1 MNVLIIEDEPFAQK
15 ELIRILNQCDP
26 SVRVLK
32 CIDSIEESI
41 KWLKENDSA
50 ELIFM
55 DIQLSDGIS
64 FEIFNHIQVKTP
76 VIFTTA
82 YDEYAIKAFK
92 VNSIDYLLKPIE
104 ETDLCNSL
112 QKFRDLKD
120 QFERKNQAL
129 SESQL
134 KEVIGLIKPT
144 FKQRLIT
151 KLGDRIYYIETKD
164 IAYIYSEE
172 KVTFMITKENKRYM
186 LNYTLEQVEKLLDP
200 ARFYRLNRKYLTHI
214 DAIGTI
220 NKYFNSRLKVQ
231 LNPEVDDEI
240 LVSRARVSDFMDWL
254 EK

>member
-41 KWLKENDSA
+41 EWLKENDSA

-129 SESQL
+129 SEGQL
-134 KEVIGLIKPT
+134 KEVLGLIKPT

-151 KLGDRIYYIETKD
+151 KLGDRIYYVETKD

-172 KVTFMITKENKRYM
+172 KVTFMIT
-186 LNYTLEQVEKLLDP
+186 
-200 ARFYRLNRKYLTHI
+200 
-214 DAIGTI
+214 
-220 NKYFNSRLKVQ
+220 
-231 LNPEVDDEI
+231 
-240 LVSRARVSDFMDWL
+240 
-254 EK
+254 

>member
-41 KWLKENDSA
+41 EWLKENDSA

-64 FEIFNHIQVKTP
+64 FDIFNHIQVKTP

-104 ETDLCNSL
+104 ETDLCKSL

-129 SESQL
+129 SKDQL
-134 KEVIGLIKPT
+134 KEVVGLIKPS

-151 KLGDRIYYIETKD
+151 KMGDRIYYIETKD
-164 IAYIYSEE
+164 IAFIYSEE
-172 KVTFMITKENKRYM
+172 KVTFVITKENKRYM

-200 ARFYRLNRKYLTHI
+200 VRFYRLNRKYLTHI

-240 LVSRARVSDFMDWL
+240 LISRARVSDFMDWL